1 LIRLRITRITRDL
14 LAYEASMFLKSPA
27 LRRKVT
33 RWTARG
39 VAALLVVYIVFG
51 AVVLVAMRQP
61 PVRFGAFMKHVP
73 MALVWGILPGPKM
86 WLWARRGT
94 LQAGD
99 IAPDFTL
106 PTHDHK
112 SQVTLSS
119 FRSQRP
125 VVLVFGSYT

>member
-1 LIRLRITRITRDL
+1 M
-14 LAYEASMFLKSPA
+14 SFKSPA

-33 RWTARG
+33 RWIVRSA
-39 VAALLVVYIVFG
+39 AALLAVYVLFG
-51 AVVLVAMRQP
+51 AVVLVAMQQP

-99 IAPDFTL
+99 VAPDFTL
-106 PTHDHK
+106 PSHDHK
-112 SQVTLSS
+112 NEVTLSS
-119 FRSQRP
+119 FRGQRP